1 MQIQRPKSYRLYSA
15 RAFVQKHAV
24 FFLLSILVLPVIAL
38 SIVGPA
44 VHAANGLIGE
54 WKLDEGSGTTAAD
67 SSGNGNNGT
76 IVQGTGTGSP
86 SWVSPGHDAG
96 SPFALDFD
104 GSGAAGS
111 ASNTVNLGNSPALD
125 QMDDYTVSLWVKF
138 KPGYVGTAG
147 TWANL
152 VGRNSSG
159 ANWAWMI
166 YVNNTGHIRPHHRN
180 SDGSFAPLT
189 DSAAVMPMGQWVH
202 IEQVA
207 DGGHLHLYING
218 IEDSNFPITYS
229 GTTMSLPTAN
239 TYIGQDTREHA
250 PLATISDVK
259 IYNDAAIAPQVTT
272 DAATNITQQS
282 ATLNGTL
289 SSLGDSTIADVFFR
303 YRLAGSTGPYA
314 ETTGQ
319 PVTAAGPFSA
329 NVSGLAP
336 STQYEY
342 STMIRWQG
350 RDGVQQAPGN
360 TLTFTT
366 ASAPAVASVPLNLQ
380 AISGGS
386 NQINLS
392 WDAPASDGGSTIT
405 GYKIE
410 RSPNGTSWS
419 TMVANTGNTNTTYD
433 DTGLA
438 SQTQYFYR
446 VSAINAIGTGSPSNT
461 DDATTGKLPPQV
473 ATGSASATSTTS
485 VTLNGTLGSLGDFTT
500 AQVFFRYRLAGS
512 SSPFTDTASQTI
524 SASGVFSQNVT
535 GLVADRSYEFVAV
548 VQWSDGSIQELDGSQ
563 GTFTTLS
570 SGNELAYTGSNVWIY
585 RLSAGMLIILGTM
598 IVIIR
603 RRRTA

>member
-1 MQIQRPKSYRLYSA
+1 MRIQRRKSYPLHSA
-15 RAFVQKHAV
+15 KAFARKHTV
-24 FFLLSILVLPVIAL
+24 GLLLLMLVVPLVAL
-38 SIVGPA
+38 LVTKTTT
-44 VHAANGLIGE
+44 HAANGLIGE
-54 WKLDEGSGTTAAD
+54 WRLDEGSGTTVAD

-76 IVQGTGTGSP
+76 IVGTGTSP
-86 SWVSPGHDAG
+86 TWVSPGHDVTL
-96 SPFALDFD
+96 PFALDFD
-104 GSGAAGS
+104 GSGVAAS
-111 ASNTVNLGNSPALD
+111 ATNSVNLGNSPALD
-125 QMDDYTVSLWVKF
+125 QMDNYTVSLWVKF

-189 DSAAVMPMGQWVH
+189 DSAAVMPTDQWVH

-218 IEDSNFPITYS
+218 VEDSNFPITYS

-303 YRLAGSTGPYA
+303 YRLAGSSGPYA

-319 PVTAAGPFSA
+319 PVTATGPFSA
-329 NVSGLAP
+329 NISGLAP
-336 STQYEY
+336 NTQYEY

-366 ASAPAVASVPLNLQ
+366 ASAPAVASAPLNLQ
-380 AISGGS
+380 AASGGPS
-386 NQINLS
+386 TINLS
-392 WDAPASDGGSTIT
+392 WDTPASDGGSTIT

-410 RSPNGTSWS
+410 RSLNGTIWNVI
-419 TMVANTGNTNTTYD
+419 VADSGNTNVTYE
-433 DTGLA
+433 DTGLT
-438 SQTQYFYR
+438 SNTQYFYR
-446 VSAINAIGTGSPSNT
+446 VSAINAVGTGSPSNT
-461 DDATTGKLPPQV
+461 ADATTGKESPAV
-473 ATGSASATSTTS
+473 TTGTAGSITATSA
-485 VTLNGTLGSLGDFTT
+485 TLNGQLDSLGDFTT
-500 AQVFFRYRLAGS
+500 AQVFFRYRPVGS
-512 SSPFTDTASQTI
+512 SSLFTETTLQPI
-524 SASGVFSQNVT
+524 STPGVFSQNIT
-535 GLVADRSYEFVAV
+535 GLAPGGSYEFRAV
-548 VQWSDGSIQELDGSQ
+548 VRWSDGSTQELTGSQ
-563 GTFTTLS
+563 GTFTTLT
-570 SGNELAYTGSNVWIY
+570 SGEGLADTGSNSWLY
-585 RLSAGMLIILGTM
+585 SIIAIGLVAVGIFT
-598 IVIIR
+598 VLWR
-603 RRRTA
+603 RRRTV